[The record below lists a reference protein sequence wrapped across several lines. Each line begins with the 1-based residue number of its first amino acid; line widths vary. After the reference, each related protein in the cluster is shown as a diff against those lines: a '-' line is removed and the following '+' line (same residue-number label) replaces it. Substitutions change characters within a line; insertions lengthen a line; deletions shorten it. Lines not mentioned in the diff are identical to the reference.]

1 MSTLLEVSYEED
13 SGDEEMISR
22 HCIYCKPELFL
33 PKEALDDEEE
43 DSPQDTEEEVDN
55 QVEELRTQCK

>member
-1 MSTLLEVSYEED
+1 MEVSNETD

-33 PKEALDDEEE
+33 PKQADAEDE
-43 DSPQDTEEEVDN
+43 TES
-55 QVEELRTQCK
+55 